1 MLRCWMAVGLMLAG
15 PAMADPFRVTGV
27 AADDFLNVRA
37 GPSTRFE
44 VVAQLPNGSGGLSKE
59 VCALVKPAPDAANR
73 ADLPEWCA
81 ISQGGAIL
89 GWVNARYL
97 SPDAG
102 APADLPLM
110 RGFRGDDDPCRL
122 VGESA
127 ATVNYLDH
135 TRWLVGCPAG
145 SAGLAEILEEFGGDE
160 VDRIGGYVLIS
171 VPGAE

>member
-1 MLRCWMAVGLMLAG
+1 MTATAQPSRSAFKLSAIAFACLTSTAKTTVGPSAYIRAVEA
-15 PAMADPFRVTGV
+15 V
-27 AADDFLNVRA
+27 AA
-37 GPSTRFE
+37 RF
-44 VVAQLPNGSGGLSKE
+44 SGRRISAE
-59 VCALVKPAPDAANR
+59 SVFCSAAANR

-145 SAGLAEILEEFGGDE
+145 STGLAEILEEFGGDE